1 LTAWEEDLLENDSS
15 RRRYFLPDLWSTQN
29 IGALKSIYDNIP
41 RNNVKALHRL
51 ITRGPTTINLES
63 LHIDPN
69 LFTVPDD
76 TKAQRRRICRNL
88 RKCFPTK
95 CCSSNKVPSKIQKFP
110 PTPWVRTDRFCTSTE
125 VSRAVIDIQK
135 KATKRKSITTPEEFE
150 VLLRNYAS
158 FASLNRQT
166 EALNKETWRLKI
178 DPSVL
183 INVDN
188 EALGFLLRLSQ
199 QNTLF
204 YRDLELPVIPF
215 LELYAKQNDLN
226 DNILSSLIVSIT
238 FSSKFILTAPPGER
252 KLIRVHKK
260 DDTSVDIELDQQR
273 WDPLITKFDS
283 ARTEYGYSSFFST

>member
-1 LTAWEEDLLENDSS
+1 M
-15 RRRYFLPDLWSTQN
+15 
-29 IGALKSIYDNIP
+29 K
-41 RNNVKALHRL
+41 
-51 ITRGPTTINLES
+51 GPTKVNLKR

-110 PTPWVRTDRFCTSTE
+110 PTPWVPTDSFCTSTE
-125 VSRAVIDIQK
+125 VSRVVIATQR
-135 KATKRKSITTPEEFE
+135 KAIERESITNPGELE

-166 EALNKETWRLKI
+166 EALDKETWRLKI
-178 DPSVL
+178 DPSAL
-183 INVDN
+183 KNINN
-188 EALGFLLRLSQ
+188 ESLKLLLQLSQ
-199 QNTLF
+199 QNALF
-204 YRDLELPVIPF
+204 DRDVELPVIPF
-215 LELYAKQNDLN
+215 LELCAKQNDL
-226 DNILSSLIVSIT
+226 DDDILCSLIVSIT